1 MTLPARP
8 ARPGAPRI
16 AFVTCAPVP
25 ELDPDDRLAAGA
37 LRALGVQ
44 VDAAVWDGT
53 ADWAGYDLAVLRS
66 TWDYA
71 ERRDEFV
78 RWAAAV
84 PRLANPADV
93 VAWNTDKTYL
103 RELAA
108 AGLPVVPTRW
118 LAPGRSYRLPDRG
131 EWVLKPSVSCGSRDT
146 GRYDLSSPEHRRLAA
161 RLTDRLLAAG
171 RTVMVQP
178 YLKAVDT
185 VGETAVIHL
194 GGTLSHAV
202 RKAALLHGPHLGDN
216 DLYRTEQIDPRAPS
230 AAEREVAERILAA
243 VPGGP
248 DRLLYARVDLIPAPD
263 GTPTLLELELTEPSL
278 FLAYATGAPAR
289 FAAAV
294 ARTLSLV

>member
-1 MTLPARP
+1 VPIP
-8 ARPGAPRI
+8 PRV

-25 ELDPDDRLAAGA
+25 DLDPDDRLAAE
-37 LRALGVQ
+37 ALGGRGVH
-44 VDAAVWDGT
+44 VEPAVWDDPT
-53 ADWAGYDLAVLRS
+53 VDWAGYDLAVLRS

-71 ERRDEFV
+71 DRRDEFV

-118 LAPGRSYRLPDRG
+118 LTPGTPYHLPDRG
-131 EWVLKPSVSCGSRDT
+131 EWVLKPSISCGSRDT
-146 GRYDLSSPEHRRLAA
+146 GRYELSSPEHRRLAG
-161 RLTDRLLAAG
+161 RLVDRLLAAD

-178 YLKAVDT
+178 YLAAIDA
-185 VGETAVIHL
+185 VGETALIHVE
-194 GGTLSHAV
+194 GSLSHAI
-202 RKAALLHGPHLGDN
+202 RKGALLHGPHLGN
-216 DLYRTEQIDPRAPS
+216 NALYSTEQIDARAAT
-230 AAEREVAERILAA
+230 AAEREVAQAVLAE

-278 FLAYATGAPAR
+278 FLAHATGAPDRLAS
-289 FAAAV
+289 AV
-294 ARTLSLV
+294 ARLLPAS

>member
-1 MTLPARP
+1 MPP
-8 ARPGAPRI
+8 VPPGAPRV

-25 ELDPDDRLAAGA
+25 DLDPDDRLAAEA
-37 LRALGVQ
+37 LEAAGIRVEP
-44 VDAAVWDGT
+44 AVWDDPTVDWT
-53 ADWAGYDLAVLRS
+53 AHDLTVLRS

-71 ERRDEFV
+71 ERRDDFV
-78 RWAAAV
+78 TWAAAV

-118 LAPGRSYRLPDRG
+118 LEPGRPHRLPDRG

-146 GRYDLSSPEHRRLAA
+146 GRYDLASPEHRRLAA
-161 RLTDRLLAAG
+161 RLLDRLLAAG
-171 RTVMVQP
+171 RTVMLQP
-178 YLKAVDT
+178 YLRAVDAA
-185 VGETAVIHL
+185 GETAVIHL
-194 GGTLSHAV
+194 GGRLSHAV

-216 DLYRTEQIDPRAPS
+216 ALYLTEQIDPRPAT
-230 AAEREVAERILAA
+230 AAERAVAERVLAA

-278 FLAYATGAPAR
+278 FLSHAPGAPRRLAD
-289 FAAAV
+289 AI
-294 ARTLSLV
+294 ARTLGAAAS